1 MTHAPTKND
10 SLASSLASLPKPARD
25 KILASL
31 TAAERRRLSFV
42 WRFWA
47 RSKQLPPD
55 DPDWLYWLLLAGR
68 GFGKTRT
75 GAEWIRERVKRGAR
89 HIIFAGATAS
99 DLRDIMIEGE
109 SGILAISP
117 DWERPKYEPS
127 KARLTWPNGAKAL
140 LLSADSPERF
150 RGKQSDSIW
159 LDELGCLAPGTLVAT
174 ATGEMPIDRVKSGQ
188 FVWTRRGLRRVVW
201 AGKTGHSEPLFELT
215 TKSGRVVRGTG
226 NHRVFTEETG
236 WTLLSDLK
244 PDLTLI
250 VRGAQS
256 NGVELAGTRTEKTG
270 IGAIGMA
277 NCCTSL
283 SGKASTGRVQN
294 TSIFTTR
301 TRTETT
307 TTFPTSKSSHPGS
320 ISAGT
325 APEDSS
331 PFLLRNGSN
340 SQPPRGPG
348 RNPRPDHASSA
359 ACCLPPP
366 GSARPSAAPIAEP
379 GIDECQESTTR
390 LEYAPSVEQNSR
402 SISTER
408 IDVVHE
414 SVLRVTELGKRSEVY
429 DLSVDGVHEYFANG
443 VLVHNSWR
451 YPESW
456 DQLKFG
462 LRLGHAYGI
471 GPRAVISTTPRPTDV
486 IRALIKDPKTRVVTG
501 STYENQANLADAF
514 IHSITREYEGTRLGR
529 QELWAELLDDV
540 PGALWAR
547 SLLDRLRIRPPERP
561 PQMRRI
567 VVSIDPSVTAN
578 AKSDECGIV
587 VAGLGTDGH
596 GYILDDLSGRM
607 SAKDWGTKAI
617 VAYQRWKADRIVA
630 EVNNGGDLVEANIRA
645 VQTSIPNLGH
655 HVAYKAVHASRGKR
669 ARAEP
674 VAALDERG
682 LLHHVGSFP
691 KMEDEM
697 CTWDP
702 TMTNESPNRIDARVW
717 AITELMLEPTQVHR
731 SIGLNFA

>member
-1 MTHAPTKND
+1 M
-10 SLASSLASLPKPARD
+10 
-25 KILASL
+25 
-31 TAAERRRLSFV
+31 
-42 WRFWA
+42 
-47 RSKQLPPD
+47 
-55 DPDWLYWLLLAGR
+55 AGR

-75 GAEWIRERVKRGAR
+75 GAEWIRERVKHGAR

-140 LLSADSPERF
+140 LLSADEPERF
-150 RGKQSDSIW
+150 RGKQSDSVW
-159 LDELGCLAPGTLVAT
+159 ADELGA
-174 ATGEMPIDRVKSGQ
+174 
-188 FVWTRRGLRRVVW
+188 
-201 AGKTGHSEPLFELT
+201 
-215 TKSGRVVRGTG
+215 
-226 NHRVFTEETG
+226 
-236 WTLLSDLK
+236 
-244 PDLTLI
+244 
-250 VRGAQS
+250 
-256 NGVELAGTRTEKTG
+256 
-270 IGAIGMA
+270 
-277 NCCTSL
+277 
-283 SGKASTGRVQN
+283 
-294 TSIFTTR
+294 
-301 TRTETT
+301 
-307 TTFPTSKSSHPGS
+307 
-320 ISAGT
+320 
-325 APEDSS
+325 
-331 PFLLRNGSN
+331 
-340 SQPPRGPG
+340 
-348 RNPRPDHASSA
+348 
-359 ACCLPPP
+359 
-366 GSARPSAAPIAEP
+366 
-379 GIDECQESTTR
+379 
-390 LEYAPSVEQNSR
+390 
-402 SISTER
+402 
-408 IDVVHE
+408 
-414 SVLRVTELGKRSEVY
+414 
-429 DLSVDGVHEYFANG
+429 
-443 VLVHNSWR
+443 WR

-471 GPRAVISTTPRPTDV
+471 SPRAVISTTPRPTDV

-514 IHSITREYEGTRLGR
+514 IHSITQEYEGTRLGR

-645 VQTSIPNLGH
+645 VQTSIPNVGH